1 MLESDRNVDTDA
13 RRRVVELRE
22 FGEGLEYTRCPLVR
36 TQFDGYPAS
45 RAAVYTYDVWIRVAG
60 LCDRH
65 YLATP
70 NPTGQLTPVPPM
82 PQ

>member
-45 RAAVYTYDVWIRVAG
+45 RAAVDTNDVWIRWAG
-60 LCDRH
+60 FGNRH
-65 YLATP
+65 DFETP
-70 NPTGQLTPVPPM
+70 SPIGQLTPVPPI